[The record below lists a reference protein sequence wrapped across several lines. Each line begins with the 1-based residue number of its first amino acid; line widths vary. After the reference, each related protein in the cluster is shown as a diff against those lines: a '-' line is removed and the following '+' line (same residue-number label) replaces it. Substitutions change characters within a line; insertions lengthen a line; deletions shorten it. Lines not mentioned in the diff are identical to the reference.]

1 MLVLS
6 PDAIERIDILSEQI
20 LEIAKELKDS
30 KKDSMNDAL
39 IIMLLKESR
48 NLKAIYNEF
57 CWLETFN

>member
-1 MLVLS
+1 MS

-20 LEIAKELKDS
+20 LEIAKELKES
-30 KKDSMNDAL
+30 KNDSMNDAL

-57 CWLETFN
+57 C